1 MLFDYLLTTSSN
13 RIKGEN
19 EMSIEEYLNQIK
31 KMIDDLKAMSAN
43 LGLANTGDEYK
54 IISELF
60 TYKFLND
67 KLLYEFDKREDENET
82 FEDFVDFAPI
92 TVAKMRKE
100 HLVDNLYQQQNKDN
114 FNQILDNAFLEVNE
128 LNKDIYTVQTV
139 SGQKKNLFEPLS
151 MYIRDSNKELEIAK
165 RAINIMAEHKFTNI
179 YEDGFDYFSSVFEYL
194 IKDYNKDSGKY
205 AEYFT
210 PVSVADIISDVLFND
225 KAVRN
230 VSVYDPASGS
240 GTLLLSMANK
250 IGTDNCTIYS
260 QDISQKSTQFLR
272 INLILNKLVHSLPN
286 VIEGDTLLKPDH
298 LDSNNPDNLMKFDF
312 IVSNPPFK
320 TDFSNSIETLKVDK
334 YDRFFAGLPNI
345 PKKKKDSMAIY
356 ETFIQHILS
365 SLNENGKSAIVVP
378 TGFVSAGSG
387 IPKKI
392 KQKLIDNNWLMGV
405 IHMPSNI
412 FANTGTSVSIIFID
426 KSKQDDKV
434 MLVDGSH
441 FGVKVKLDEGQRTLL
456 SEDERHRLI
465 NAFKERREEP
475 EFSVLASNDDI
486 KDNNYSISAGQYIEL
501 IEEELGFDIDNRL
514 IELSLLLK
522 KEISNS
528 IELNNKLMH
537 TLENDIHGKL

>member
-1 MLFDYLLTTSSN
+1 
-13 RIKGEN
+13 
-19 EMSIEEYLNQIK
+19 MSIEEYLNQIK

-67 KLLYEFDKREDENET
+67 KLLYEFEKREDENET

-92 TVAKMRKE
+92 NIAKMRKE
-100 HLVDNLYQQQNKDN
+100 HLVDNLYQQQNKEN
-114 FNQILDNAFLEVNE
+114 FNQILDQAFMEVNE
-128 LNKDIYTVQTV
+128 LNKDIYTVETV
-139 SGQKKNLFEPLS
+139 TGQKKNLFEPLS
-151 MYIRDSNKELEIAK
+151 TYIRDPNKELELAK

-210 PVSVADIISDVLFND
+210 PASVAGIIAEVLYND
-225 KAVRN
+225 TPVRN
-230 VSVYDPASGS
+230 VTVYDPAAGS

-286 VIEGDTLLKPDH
+286 VVEGDTLLKPDH
-298 LDSNNPDNLMKFDF
+298 LDPENPDKLMKFDF
-312 IVSNPPFK
+312 IVSNPPFNM
-320 TDFSNSIETLKVDK
+320 DFSNSIEQLKVDK

-345 PKKKKDSMAIY
+345 PQKKKDSMAVY
-356 ETFIQHILS
+356 QTFIQHILA
-365 SLNENGKSAIVVP
+365 SLSENGKAAIVVP
-378 TGFVSAGSG
+378 TGFTSADTG
-387 IPKKI
+387 IPKRI
-392 KQKLIDNNWLMGV
+392 KQELVDNNWLVGV

-412 FANTGTSVSIIFID
+412 FANTPTSVSIIFID
-426 KSKQDDKV
+426 KTKQDDEV

-441 FGVKVKLDEGQRTLL
+441 LGKKIKLDEGQRTVLN
-456 SEDERHRLI
+456 DEERKKLI
-465 NAFKERREEP
+465 NTFKERKQEE
-475 EFSVLASNDDI
+475 EFSALVTNTDI
-486 KDNNYSISAGQYIEL
+486 KELDYTISAGHYVEL
-501 IEEELGFDIDNRL
+501 KEEELDYDIDERIEQLTNSITEILEKSEKIDDSIKRL
-514 IELSLLLK
+514 IQGEK
-522 KEISNS
+522 YN
-528 IELNNKLMH
+528 
-537 TLENDIHGKL
+537 EN

>member
-1 MLFDYLLTTSSN
+1 
-13 RIKGEN
+13 
-19 EMSIEEYLNQIK
+19 MSIEEYLNQIK
-31 KMIDDLKAMSAN
+31 QMIDDLKAMSAN

-67 KLLYEFDKREDENET
+67 KLLYGFDKREDKEET

-92 TVAKMRKE
+92 NMAKMHKE
-100 HLVDNLYQQQNKDN
+100 HLVDHLYQQQGKDN
-114 FNQILDNAFLEVNE
+114 FNQILDQAFIEVNE
-128 LNKDIYTVQTV
+128 LNKDIYTVETV

-151 MYIRDSNKELEIAK
+151 TYIRDSNKELELAR
-165 RAINIMAEHKFTNI
+165 RAINIMAEHKFTDI

-210 PVSVADIISDVLFND
+210 PVSVADIISAILYND
-225 KAVRN
+225 QAVRN

-272 INLILNKLVHSLPN
+272 INLILNKLVHSLHN
-286 VIEGDTLLKPDH
+286 VVEGDTLLKPDH
-298 LDSNNPDNLMKFDF
+298 LDPKNPDQLMKFDF

-320 TDFSNSIETLKVDK
+320 TDFSNSIEALKADK

-345 PKKKKDSMAIY
+345 PKKKKESMAIY
-356 ETFIQHILS
+356 ETFFQHILS
-365 SLNENGKSAIVVP
+365 SLNGGGKAAIVVP
-378 TGFVSAGSG
+378 TGFVSASTG
-387 IPKKI
+387 IPQKI
-392 KQKLIDNNWLMGV
+392 KQKLINNNWLMGV

-412 FANTGTSVSIIFID
+412 FANTGTSVSIILID
-426 KSKQDDKV
+426 KSKADEKV

-441 FGVKVKLDEGQRTLL
+441 FGKKVKLDEGQRTLL
-456 SEDERHRLI
+456 NEEEHQKLI
-465 NAFKERREEP
+465 DTFKERREEP
-475 EFSVLASNDDI
+475 EFSVLVSNDDI
-486 KDNNYSISAGQYIEL
+486 KEKSYTLSAGQYVEMK
-501 IEEELGFDIDNRL
+501 EEKLDFDIDERL
-514 IELSLLLK
+514 TELK
-522 KEISNS
+522 
-528 IELNNKLMH
+528 
-537 TLENDIHGKL
+537 NDILTKFKVSNDLEKQIKFVFGVGKNDL

>member
-1 MLFDYLLTTSSN
+1 
-13 RIKGEN
+13 
-19 EMSIEEYLNQIK
+19 MSIEEYLNQIK

-67 KLLYEFDKREDENET
+67 KLLYEFNKREDENET
-82 FEDFVDFAPI
+82 FEDFVDFASI
-92 TVAKMRKE
+92 NIAKMRKE

-114 FNQILDNAFLEVNE
+114 FNHILDKAFMEVNE
-128 LNKDIYTVQTV
+128 LNKDIYTVETV

-151 MYIRDSNKELEIAK
+151 TYIRDSNKELELAK

-179 YEDGFDYFSSVFEYL
+179 YEDGFDYFSTVFEYL

-210 PVSVADIISDVLFND
+210 PVSVADIIADVLYNNT
-225 KAVRN
+225 AVRN
-230 VSVYDPASGS
+230 VTVYDPASGS

-250 IGTDNCTIYS
+250 IGIDNCTIYS

-272 INLILNKLVHSLPN
+272 INLILNKLVHSLSN
-286 VIEGDTLLKPDH
+286 VVEGDTLLKPDH
-298 LDSNNPDNLMKFDF
+298 LDTKNPDQLMKFDF

-320 TDFSNSIETLKVDK
+320 TDFSNSIEALKADK

-345 PKKKKDSMAIY
+345 PKKKKESMAIY
-356 ETFIQHILS
+356 ETFIQHILA
-365 SLNENGKSAIVVP
+365 SLSESGKSAIVVP
-378 TGFVSAGSG
+378 TGFVSASTG

-392 KQKLIDNNWLMGV
+392 KQKLIDNNWLKGV

-426 KSKQDDKV
+426 KNKSDNKV
-434 MLVDGSH
+434 ILVDGSH
-441 FGVKVKLDEGQRTLL
+441 LGVKKNLDEGQRTIL
-456 SEDERHRLI
+456 SEKERQTLI
-465 NAFKERREEP
+465 DTFKERIEEP
-475 EFSVLASNDDI
+475 EFSALVSNEVI
-486 KDNNYSISAGQYIEL
+486 KDNNYSISAGQYVDIK
-501 IEEELGFDIDNRL
+501 EEVLDFDIDERL
-514 IELSLLLK
+514 SGLSQKIKKNIVASQKIDKQLL
-522 KEISNS
+522 NV
-528 IELNNKLMH
+528 
-537 TLENDIHGKL
+537 LEKFHD

>member
-1 MLFDYLLTTSSN
+1 
-13 RIKGEN
+13 
-19 EMSIEEYLNQIK
+19 MSIEEYLNQIK

-67 KLLYEFDKREDENET
+67 KILYEFEKREDENET

-92 TVAKMRKE
+92 NIAKMRKE
-100 HLVDNLYQQQNKDN
+100 HLVDNLYQQQNKEN
-114 FNQILDNAFLEVNE
+114 FNQILDQAFMEVNE
-128 LNKDIYTVQTV
+128 LNKDIYTVETV
-139 SGQKKNLFEPLS
+139 TGQKKNLFEPLS
-151 MYIRDSNKELEIAK
+151 TYIRDPNKELELAK

-210 PVSVADIISDVLFND
+210 PASVSGIIAEVLYND
-225 KAVRN
+225 TPVRN
-230 VSVYDPASGS
+230 VTVYDPAAGS

-286 VIEGDTLLKPDH
+286 VVEGDTLLKPDH
-298 LDSNNPDNLMKFDF
+298 LDPENPDKLMKFDF
-312 IVSNPPFK
+312 IVSNPPFNM
-320 TDFSNSIETLKVDK
+320 DFSNSIEQLKVDK

-345 PKKKKDSMAIY
+345 PQKKKDSMAVY
-356 ETFIQHILS
+356 QTFIQHILA
-365 SLNENGKSAIVVP
+365 SLSENGKAAIVVP
-378 TGFVSAGSG
+378 TGFTSADTG
-387 IPKKI
+387 IPKRI
-392 KQKLIDNNWLMGV
+392 KQELVDNNWLVGV

-412 FANTGTSVSIIFID
+412 FANTPTSVSIIFID
-426 KSKQDDKV
+426 KTKQDDEV

-441 FGVKVKLDEGQRTLL
+441 LGKKIKLDEGQRTVLN
-456 SEDERHRLI
+456 DEERKKII
-465 NAFKERREEP
+465 NTFKERKQEE
-475 EFSVLASNDDI
+475 EFSALVTNTDI
-486 KDNNYSISAGQYIEL
+486 KELDYTISAGHYVEL
-501 IEEELGFDIDNRL
+501 KEEELDYDIDERIEQLTNSITEILEKSEKIDDSIKRL
-514 IELSLLLK
+514 IQGEK
-522 KEISNS
+522 YN
-528 IELNNKLMH
+528 
-537 TLENDIHGKL
+537 EN